1 MLCTTRRPGPADPGP
16 GAGMRRSTRQTQRR
30 AACARSC

>member
-16 GAGMRRSTRQTQRR
+16 GAGMQAFDKADAKASGVR
-30 AACARSC
+30 ALM